1 MRELGAGSEAGS
13 LHRGLPE
20 LHLRGPAGG
29 TGGTGKAPG
38 GHRGGTGG
46 RDAALNPRGGA
57 ELSSPDHSGAD
68 PGDTHRHPQVPI
80 GSPLPPAAPRGAAA
94 GAVRGRVPAV
104 PLVLQQPDF
113 PEVMLRAAANGR
125 RDRPW
130 PGR

>member
-1 MRELGAGSEAGS
+1 MREPGAGSEAGS
-13 LHRGLPE
+13 LHRGLIE

-29 TGGTGKAPG
+29 TGGAPG

-46 RDAALNPRGGA
+46 RDAAPNPRGGA
-57 ELSSPDHSGAD
+57 GLSSPGRLGPD
-68 PGDTHRHPQVPI
+68 PGDTRRHPQVPI

-94 GAVRGRVPAV
+94 GAGRGRVPAV

-130 PGR
+130 RGR